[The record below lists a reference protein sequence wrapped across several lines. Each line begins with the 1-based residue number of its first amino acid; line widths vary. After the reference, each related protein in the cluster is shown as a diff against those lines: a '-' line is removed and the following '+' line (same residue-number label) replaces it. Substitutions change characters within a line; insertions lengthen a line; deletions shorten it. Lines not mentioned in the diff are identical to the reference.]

1 MNLAEK
7 NIIITGG
14 TGGLG
19 REMVSMLVR
28 KKSKV
33 IVFDINDKLL
43 DSLSKKYNCVDPIL
57 CDVTDPLQVTN
68 KVNDVYEKY
77 GQLHGLINNAG
88 LIYNEPLINLLSI
101 DRVHSIDSWKKTIEC
116 NLTSVFLMTANV
128 VDKMISKRTKGVII
142 NISSISSN
150 GNAGQS
156 AYSAAKAGVNSLTAT
171 WAKELGVF
179 GIRTVAISPGF
190 IETESTRH
198 AISER
203 AVTEL
208 KTEIPL
214 GKLGHARHIAKSV
227 IHAFECNYING
238 KIIEIDGGLVL

>member
-14 TGGLG
+14 AGGLG
-19 REMVSMLVR
+19 CEIVSMLVR
-28 KKSKV
+28 KKSNV

-43 DSLSKKYNCVDPIL
+43 DSLCKKYHCVHPVL
-57 CDVTDPLQVTN
+57 CDVTDPLQVTS
-68 KVNDVYEKY
+68 KVNAVYKKY

-88 LIYNEPLINLLSI
+88 LIYSEPLINLLSI
-101 DRVHSIDSWKKTIEC
+101 DRLHSIDSWEKTIKH

-128 VDKMISKRTKGVII
+128 VEKMISKRTKGVII

-156 AYSAAKAGVNSLTAT
+156 AYSAAKAGVNALTAT

-179 GIRTVAISPGF
+179 GIRTAAISPGF
-190 IETESTRH
+190 IETESTSH
-198 AISER
+198 AINER
-203 AVTEL
+203 VFAEL
-208 KTEIPL
+208 KNEIPL
-214 GKLGHARHIAKSV
+214 GKLGHAMHIAKSV
-227 IHAFECNYING
+227 IFAFECDYING
-238 KIIEIDGGLVL
+238 KVIQIDGGLVL